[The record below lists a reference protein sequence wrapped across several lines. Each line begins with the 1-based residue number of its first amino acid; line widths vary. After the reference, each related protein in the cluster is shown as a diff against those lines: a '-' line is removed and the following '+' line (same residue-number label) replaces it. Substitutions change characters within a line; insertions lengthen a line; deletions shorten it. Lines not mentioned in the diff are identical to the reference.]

1 MLQMYEKILLKWNFY
16 YLCKMNLDFEIDIL
30 THSIE
35 NAVSGESFL
44 TEVMPL
50 SKSDLLQ
57 ITKKNRWQF
66 NWKNEYGKQDREV
79 FKLIIINNPMIIQ
92 GLISL
97 EVKSGFIEIPLIES
111 APFNFRHNKM
121 YNGVSGNLVAFACK
135 LSFECGF
142 DGYIGFVAKTKL
154 IAHYEA
160 KLGAKHVGNQRMI
173 IEKPQ
178 AEFLVKK
185 YFNDFKIN

>member
-1 MLQMYEKILLKWNFY
+1 V
-16 YLCKMNLDFEIDIL
+16 NLDFEIDKL

-35 NAVSGESFL
+35 NTVSGESFP
-44 TEVMPL
+44 TEVLPL
-50 SKSDLLQ
+50 SKPDLLQ
-57 ITKKNRWQF
+57 ISKKNGWQF
-66 NWKNEYGKQDREV
+66 NWENEYNKQDREV
-79 FKLIIINNPMIIQ
+79 FKLIIVNNPTIIQ

-97 EVKSGFIEIPLIES
+97 IIKSGFIEMPLIES
-111 APFNFRHNKM
+111 APFNFGHNKM

-142 DGYIGFVAKTKL
+142 DGYVGFVAKTKL

-160 KLGAKHVGNQRMI
+160 KLGARHVGNQRMI

-185 YFNDFKIN
+185 YFNDFIII